1 MGGIVAAVPPLRH
14 DRYLRPKRKSRRSI
28 TARSE
33 APSMSSVR
41 STMGPGDT
49 HMATSWL
56 GIPRM
61 PVKLPA
67 RIASRSCRNRF
78 SSVPLGDQPS
88 VRSTPRR
95 VEVEELFH
103 PASLETFSLQP
114 ASLTNFLLRTPMH
127 SPCAGYP
134 QPTGQRVSLRFDEP
148 PARQREHPR
157 PEHWNNVE
165 AKIFPSV

>member
-1 MGGIVAAVPPLRH
+1 
-14 DRYLRPKRKSRRSI
+14 
-28 TARSE
+28 
-33 APSMSSVR
+33 MSSVR

-56 GIPRM
+56 GILRM

-103 PASLETFSLQP
+103 PASLETFSL
-114 ASLTNFLLRTPMH
+114 
-127 SPCAGYP
+127 
-134 QPTGQRVSLRFDEP
+134 
-148 PARQREHPR
+148 
-157 PEHWNNVE
+157 
-165 AKIFPSV
+165 